1 MDLTKKLEILADAA
15 KYDASCAVVAPARRT
30 DPAEAVG
37 IAQSYGADGK
47 RIALLKIL
55 LSNHCVFDCSYCVNR
70 RSSDVPRA
78 RFAVP
83 EVVALTLDYHR
94 RGLIDGLFL
103 SSGVFGGA
111 DETMEQLVAVVR
123 SLRREHHY
131 FGYIHLKTIPGA
143 SAELLDEA
151 GRWADRLSVNVE
163 LPRQADLDR
172 LAPEKSLVQI
182 QRSMD
187 AIKGRIDAAA
197 EEQREAR
204 VPFAAARYAP
214 AGQTTQMIVG
224 ATDATDAHVLT
235 AASSLYAA
243 QGLRRIY
250 YSAFVPIPGAPDGL
264 PAVAP
269 STVREQ
275 RLYQADW
282 LLRFYGF
289 DAEELTTPA
298 EPNLSLALDPKLAW
312 ALRNPGRFPVDVNR
326 APQWELL
333 RVPGIGATGVDRILK
348 ARRQRKLALADLK
361 KLRISLRRAEP
372 FIVAADHRPRLLRLG
387 ARDVRDRFAPRSRQL
402 ELFPG
407 AQTAAGGE
415 L

>member
-15 KYDASCAVVAPARRT
+15 KYDASCAVVGTARRT

-47 RIALLKIL
+47 RIALLKVL

-78 RFAVP
+78 QFAVD

-163 LPRQADLDR
+163 LPRQVDLDR

-187 AIKGRIDAAA
+187 AIRDRIDAAR
-197 EEQREAR
+197 EEGGG
-204 VPFAAARYAP
+204 V
-214 AGQTTQMIVG
+214 VG
-224 ATDATDAHVLT
+224 
-235 AASSLYAA
+235 
-243 QGLRRIY
+243 GRR
-250 YSAFVPIPGAPDGL
+250 G
-264 PAVAP
+264 
-269 STVREQ
+269 
-275 RLYQADW
+275 
-282 LLRFYGF
+282 
-289 DAEELTTPA
+289 
-298 EPNLSLALDPKLAW
+298 
-312 ALRNPGRFPVDVNR
+312 
-326 APQWELL
+326 
-333 RVPGIGATGVDRILK
+333 
-348 ARRQRKLALADLK
+348 
-361 KLRISLRRAEP
+361 
-372 FIVAADHRPRLLRLG
+372 
-387 ARDVRDRFAPRSRQL
+387 
-402 ELFPG
+402 G
-407 AQTAAGGE
+407 AQSR
-415 L
+415 

>member
-15 KYDASCAVVAPARRT
+15 KYDASCAVVGAARRT
-30 DPAEAVG
+30 DPAQAVG

-47 RIALLKIL
+47 RIALLKVL

-70 RSSDVPRA
+70 RSSDVARA
-78 RFAVP
+78 QFTVD

-163 LPRQADLDR
+163 LPRQVDLDR

-187 AIKGRIDAAA
+187 AIRGRIDEAAA
-197 EEQREAR
+197 D
-204 VPFAAARYAP
+204 AP
-214 AGQTTQMIVG
+214 GG
-224 ATDATDAHVLT
+224 
-235 AASSLYAA
+235 
-243 QGLRRIY
+243 
-250 YSAFVPIPGAPDGL
+250 
-264 PAVAP
+264 
-269 STVREQ
+269 
-275 RLYQADW
+275 
-282 LLRFYGF
+282 
-289 DAEELTTPA
+289 
-298 EPNLSLALDPKLAW
+298 
-312 ALRNPGRFPVDVNR
+312 GRF
-326 APQWELL
+326 
-333 RVPGIGATGVDRILK
+333 
-348 ARRQRKLALADLK
+348 
-361 KLRISLRRAEP
+361 
-372 FIVAADHRPRLLRLG
+372 
-387 ARDVRDRFAPRSRQL
+387 
-402 ELFPG
+402 
-407 AQTAAGGE
+407 AGPSGRG
-415 L
+415 